1 MKKGIFILTLLI
13 LALFSV
19 SCIYAAD
26 ADDAL
31 ASNEDTAAIEIA
43 QIDDIIVSDEIQ
55 AVEQSND
62 EELILEDNDVKELGA
77 GEYNYTDLRNQ
88 IGTGGDINLV
98 KGNYYYVDGDGDT
111 IEISTSGVIDGNGA
125 VIDMAGSAI
134 RAFKVNT
141 SGVTIKNMT
150 IKNANYA
157 GIGGAIYF
165 SGEGIVTDCNFVND
179 SAYAGGALSFGQSG
193 TVKNC
198 NFTDNK
204 ATSRDILVVP
214 AVGGAIYFDLTGTVE
229 NCNFTNN
236 NATYY
241 GGAVYSLNQCNV
253 TNCNFTS
260 NTANLGGAVCFDET
274 GNVSNCNFAGNTA
287 TDSGGA
293 VYSWNQCNVTNC
305 NFTNNNASNLGGAIV
320 IYSASV
326 ENCNF
331 TNNQATGDDSEGG
344 AIYFH
349 SSGTVS
355 NCNFEDNNVSGNG
368 GAVSFAHDKGSVENC
383 NFTNNSA
390 SMGGA
395 VYFSSPDSV
404 AKRCDFAGNNAIGD
418 GGAVYFASGE
428 CSAENCNF
436 TSNSALK
443 GGAVYFKTS
452 GYAINCSFASN
463 NVSGDGGAVYAG
475 NEGIIMGCNFT
486 DNSASGDGGA
496 ARIYDGLL
504 MGCNFTGNT
513 AVGDGGAV
521 FFDAWGSVGVSS
533 FACNTGRSGGALWV
547 LNAQI
552 MACNFEKNNASEN
565 GGAVFFDS
573 GDLEECNFTAN
584 TASNHGGAICFDA
597 YANPTNCSFAGN
609 TALMGG
615 AAYFSRG
622 AAVHYCNFT
631 GNIASNGSA
640 LYFEYTPENNFV
652 HDSTFLENTADA
664 QAIDIIKNDD
674 NITIIFTGNDNLLN
688 AIYSSADIRFTNVTY
703 LGADGIVANT
713 GTSSPARANREAGQ
727 NITVAIIVDDRI
739 ILDDVKIT
747 DAEGTVILYQ
757 SIAGNYVIIARHDEN
772 SYYTKAERIVTNV
785 EHYINVTSIEANNR
799 TVNLTAKSNIYG
811 EVMSEVPQFIISN
824 GNSVAAVYA
833 GNGTWWAIYTF
844 DDYSAYNVSA
854 FYAALENVSVG
865 NATIV
870 ITRADSTLIV
880 DNVVME
886 YGDSLNL
893 SVTAEGATG
902 ITARIDGE
910 DVGVSGFSIMISG
923 LNVGTHTLEV
933 MTVPDEDHNSV
944 RKTANITVSK
954 LKTEL
959 VADSITVIY
968 NMGGDLAITLK
979 DVRGNPLANQIL
991 LVDFN
996 GEKIYD
1002 FTDSNGTIKVPL
1014 KGLAANTYA
1023 ARIVFMGNDDYNG
1036 SDANATVTVKKDGT
1050 SLSAGAVTAV
1060 YNVNKNLVITLKDSR
1075 GNPIKGASVTVDL
1088 NGARTYSTDAK
1099 GQIKVAVGSL
1109 VPKVYTAK
1117 IAFKGNGNYL
1127 KSTKDVKVTVKKATP
1142 KLAAKNKKFKK
1153 SKKVKKY
1160 TVTLKS
1166 NVGKAMKKV
1175 KVTLKVKGKKAIT
1188 VKTNNKGK
1196 ATFKI
1201 KKLTKK
1207 GKYKATVTYKGNK
1220 NYNKVTKKVKITIK

>member
-1 MKKGIFILTLLI
+1 MYFYDSLNEIKHFLAFNFQEFGEKMKYKKTIIL
-13 LALFSV
+13 LALVVFLLSIAGVSASEIGDTLASEDTNTIGLSV
-19 SCIYAAD
+19 DNDIIEDNLQTSEENE
-26 ADDAL
+26 AL
-31 ASNEDTAAIEIA
+31 ASTDYDEAIA
-43 QIDDIIVSDEIQ
+43 QTDTEV
-55 AVEQSND
+55 
-62 EELILEDNDVKELGA
+62 LGA
-77 GEYNYTDLRNQ
+77 DSATYSDLAKEIGHSGNITLIHKNYTYD
-88 IGTGGDINLV
+88 GGEPI
-98 KGNYYYVDGDGDT
+98 T
-111 IEISTSGVIDGNGA
+111 ISEANKVIDGNGA

-134 RAFKVNT
+134 LAFKVNT

-214 AVGGAIYFDLTGTVE
+214 AVGGAINFDLTGTVE

-241 GGAVYSLNQCNV
+241 GGAVYSRNQCNV

-260 NTANLGGAVCFDET
+260 NTANFGGAVCFDET

-320 IYSASV
+320 IDSASV

-368 GAVSFAHDKGSVENC
+368 GAVSFASD
-383 NFTNNSA
+383 
-390 SMGGA
+390 
-395 VYFSSPDSV
+395 
-404 AKRCDFAGNNAIGD
+404 
-418 GGAVYFASGE
+418 E

-475 NEGIIMGCNFT
+475 NEGIIMDCNFT
-486 DNSASGDGGA
+486 DNSASGVGGA
-496 ARIYDGLL
+496 AQIYDGLL

-688 AIYSSADIRFTNVTY
+688 AIYSSADIQFTNVTY

-713 GTSSPARANREAGQ
+713 GTSSPARSNREAGQ

-747 DAEGTVILYQ
+747 DAEGTVVLYQ

-811 EVMSEVPQFIISN
+811 EVMSEVPQLIISN

-854 FYAALENVSVG
+854 SYAALENVSVG

-959 VADSITVIY
+959 VVDSITVIY

-979 DVRGNPLANQIL
+979 DVCGNPLANQIL

-1050 SLSAGAVTAV
+1050 SLSADAVTTT
-1060 YNVNKNLVITLKDSR
+1060 YNINKDLVVTLKDS
-1075 GNPIKGASVTVDL
+1075 
-1088 NGARTYSTDAK
+1088 NGKA
-1099 GQIKVAVGSL
+1099 I
-1109 VPKVYTAK
+1109 
-1117 IAFKGNGNYL
+1117 NG
-1127 KSTKDVKVTVKKATP
+1127 VKVTVVLNSKTYTATTDANGQLKVSTNGLAPKTYTATITFAGNTNYDKSTATAKVTVTKATP
-1142 KLAAKNKKFKK
+1142 KLTAKAKTFKK
-1153 SKKVKKY
+1153 SVKTKKY
-1160 TVTLKS
+1160 TIVLKD
-1166 NVGKAMKKV
+1166 NTGKAMKKV
-1175 KVTLKVKGKKAIT
+1175 KVTLKIKGKKTIT
-1188 VKTNNKGK
+1188 VKTNSKGK

-1207 GKYKATVTYKGNK
+1207 GTYKSTVTYKGNK
-1220 NYNKVTKKVKITIK
+1220 YYNKVTKKVKIKVK

>member
-1 MKKGIFILTLLI
+1 MKKGILILTMLI

-150 IKNANYA
+150 LKNANYA

-241 GGAVYSLNQCNV
+241 GGAVYSRNQCNV

-395 VYFSSPDSV
+395 VYFSSSDSV

-486 DNSASGDGGA
+486 DNSASGVGGA
-496 ARIYDGLL
+496 ARIYGGLL

-713 GTSSPARANREAGQ
+713 GTSSPARSNREAGQ

-747 DAEGTVILYQ
+747 DAEGTVVLYQ

-854 FYAALENVSVG
+854 SYAALENVSVG

-923 LNVGTHTLEV
+923 LNVGIHLLEV
-933 MTVPDEDHNSV
+933 TTVPDADHNSV
-944 RKTANITVSK
+944 RKITNITVSK
-954 LKTEL
+954 IKTQL

-968 NMGGDLAITLK
+968 NLGGDLAITLK

-991 LVDFN
+991 LVDLN

-1002 FTDSNGTIKVPL
+1002 FTDSNGNINL
-1014 KGLAANTYA
+1014 SLNGLAANTYA
-1023 ARIVFMGNDDYNG
+1023 AEIVFMGNDHYGG
-1036 SDANATVTVKKDGT
+1036 SNATVTVTVKKDDI
-1050 SLSAGAVTAV
+1050 SLSADAVTTT
-1060 YNVNKNLVITLKDSR
+1060 YNINKDLVVTLKDSN
-1075 GNPIKGASVTVDL
+1075 GKAINGVKVTVVL
-1088 NGARTYSTDAK
+1088 NSKTYTATTDAN
-1099 GQIKVAVGSL
+1099 GQLKVSTNGLA
-1109 VPKVYTAK
+1109 PKTYTAT
-1117 IAFKGNGNYL
+1117 ITFAGNTNYD
-1127 KSTKDVKVTVKKATP
+1127 KSTGSAKVTVKKATP
-1142 KLAAKNKKFKK
+1142 KLTAKAKTFKK
-1153 SKKVKKY
+1153 SVKTKKY
-1160 TVTLKS
+1160 AVTLKD
-1166 NVGKAMKKV
+1166 NTGKVMKKV
-1175 KVTLKVKGKKAIT
+1175 KLTLKIKGKTYKAT
-1188 VKTNNKGK
+1188 TNTKGK

-1201 KKLTKK
+1201 TKFTKK
-1207 GKYKATVTYKGNK
+1207 GTFKATITYNGNAY
-1220 NYNKVTKKVKITIK
+1220 YNKVTKTVKIKIK